1 MSGRRYTG
9 SGCTEVRS
17 LRYGALE
24 TVFELSQPSKPYVE
38 NLRIVV
44 FVTFR
49 ICCVIR
55 QARRYSCRGDSI
67 RSQAVG
73 SMLQN
78 RDLSY
83 QLLER

>member
-1 MSGRRYTG
+1 MYG
-9 SGCTEVRS
+9 VRS

-24 TVFELSQPSKPYVE
+24 TVFELAQPSKPPYVE

-44 FVTFR
+44 FVTFH

-55 QARRYSCRGDSI
+55 QARRYSCRGDSM